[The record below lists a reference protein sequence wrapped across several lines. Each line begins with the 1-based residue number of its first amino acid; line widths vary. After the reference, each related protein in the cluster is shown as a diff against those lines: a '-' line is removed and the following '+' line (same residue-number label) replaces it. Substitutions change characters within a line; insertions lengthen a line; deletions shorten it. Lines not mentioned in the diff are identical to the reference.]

1 MGHKKHE
8 WKQSWLHFLK
18 FHTLCKLRTCT
29 ITSVMLDKQLN
40 KCMCSA
46 IKYLKVSVWRSDWPQ
61 QVLVSSFIIY
71 YLEDISCPLAYL
83 RVYYIKMSKYLTPV
97 SASGYCVTNPPAD
110 VNIHWLQ
117 HKIESVNA
125 CIALIHDSCQH
136 FFHGLFLRS
145 WIDASSPSSVLILPP
160 YGYKWNC
167 VLCMCHSL
175 CKRWIQPEA
184 WK

>member
-1 MGHKKHE
+1 
-8 WKQSWLHFLK
+8 
-18 FHTLCKLRTCT
+18 
-29 ITSVMLDKQLN
+29 MLDKQLN

-83 RVYYIKMSKYLTPV
+83 RVYYIKMSKYLIPV

-136 FFHGLFLRS
+136 FFHGLMPAVRLVYWYCHLMAISGTACFVCATAFLR
-145 WIDASSPSSVLILPP
+145 D
-160 YGYKWNC
+160 GYNQR
-167 VLCMCHSL
+167 LESN
-175 CKRWIQPEA
+175 
-184 WK
+184 